1 MYSSDLYQKALNRL
15 DRRREEDEL
24 RTAATLAEVSAKVP
38 RLEEIQNQLRQVGFS
53 ISKAFFAK
61 LITTRRNKWQSV
73 MTVTFCASW
82 ATFNT
87 RCLATSC
94 AEYV

>member
-38 RLEEIQNQLRQVGFS
+38 RL
-53 ISKAFFAK
+53 
-61 LITTRRNKWQSV
+61 
-73 MTVTFCASW
+73 
-82 ATFNT
+82 
-87 RCLATSC
+87 
-94 AEYV
+94 

>member
-38 RLEEIQNQLRQVGFS
+38 RLEEIQNQHRTLWPTT
-53 ISKAFFAK
+53 ISAPPAR
-61 LITTRRNKWQSV
+61 TPA
-73 MTVTFCASW
+73 M
-82 ATFNT
+82 
-87 RCLATSC
+87 
-94 AEYV
+94 